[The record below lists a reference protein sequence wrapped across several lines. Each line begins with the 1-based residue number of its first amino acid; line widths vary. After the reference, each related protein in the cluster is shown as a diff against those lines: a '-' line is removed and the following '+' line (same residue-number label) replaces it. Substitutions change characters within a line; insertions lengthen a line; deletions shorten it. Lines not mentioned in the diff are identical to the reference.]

1 MSRFSSLLESL
12 LKSKK
17 VRQRLVKKMT
27 VGTAEVINTE
37 SLQFSSKK
45 YVKKKLTQS
54 QTTASTFVFK
64 MRKKKTLENTK
75 KDMLYAINCTDRVSL
90 QYDDMILKTLPHT
103 IVFEVSSCEIYD
115 ETSKV

>member
-27 VGTAEVINTE
+27 LGTAEVINTE

-64 MRKKKTLENTK
+64 MRKIKHYKIQKRTCC
-75 KDMLYAINCTDRVSL
+75 ML
-90 QYDDMILKTLPHT
+90 
-103 IVFEVSSCEIYD
+103 
-115 ETSKV
+115 

>member
-1 MSRFSSLLESL
+1 MSRFSSLLQSL

-27 VGTAEVINTE
+27 QPIGTAELINTE
-37 SLQFSSKK
+37 SLQFSTKK

-75 KDMLYAINCTDRVSL
+75 KDILYAINCTDQVSL
-90 QYDDMILKTLPHT
+90 QYDDMILKSLPHT
-103 IVFEVSSCEIYD
+103 VVFEVSSCEI
-115 ETSKV
+115 

>member
-27 VGTAEVINTE
+27 PGTAEVINTE

-64 MRKKKTLENTK
+64 MRKKNIRKYK
-75 KDMLYAINCTDRVSL
+75 KGHVVCYKLY
-90 QYDDMILKTLPHT
+90 
-103 IVFEVSSCEIYD
+103 
-115 ETSKV
+115 

>member
-27 VGTAEVINTE
+27 LGTAEVINTE

-64 MRKKKTLENTK
+64 MRKKKNIRKYK
-75 KDMLYAINCTDRVSL
+75 KGHVVCYKLY
-90 QYDDMILKTLPHT
+90 
-103 IVFEVSSCEIYD
+103 
-115 ETSKV
+115 

>member
-27 VGTAEVINTE
+27 LGTAEVINTE
-37 SLQFSSKK
+37 SLQFSTKK

-64 MRKKKTLENTK
+64 MRKKNIRKYK
-75 KDMLYAINCTDRVSL
+75 KGHFVCYKLY
-90 QYDDMILKTLPHT
+90 
-103 IVFEVSSCEIYD
+103 
-115 ETSKV
+115 